1 MNIVLKKIVKLLESI
16 SGSNGRAKL
25 YRKYYGVKIG
35 KNIRFTGK
43 PYWGPEAFLVE
54 IGDNVTITQDVFFHT
69 HDGAVGLFRKEF
81 KGINVFGRI
90 KIGNNVFIGSRAMIL
105 PGVTIGDNVVIAT
118 GSIIT
123 KDVPNNS
130 VVAGVPA
137 KVIKTLEEYK
147 SKVLKDAIYISERD
161 ENKRKEEIIAK
172 MIINK

>member
-1 MNIVLKKIVKLLESI
+1 
-16 SGSNGRAKL
+16 
-25 YRKYYGVKIG
+25 
-35 KNIRFTGK
+35 
-43 PYWGPEAFLVE
+43 
-54 IGDNVTITQDVFFHT
+54 
-69 HDGAVGLFRKEF
+69 
-81 KGINVFGRI
+81 
-90 KIGNNVFIGSRAMIL
+90 MIL

>member
-69 HDGAVGLFRKEF
+69 HDGAVGLFRK
-81 KGINVFGRI
+81 
-90 KIGNNVFIGSRAMIL
+90 
-105 PGVTIGDNVVIAT
+105 
-118 GSIIT
+118 
-123 KDVPNNS
+123 
-130 VVAGVPA
+130 
-137 KVIKTLEEYK
+137 
-147 SKVLKDAIYISERD
+147 
-161 ENKRKEEIIAK
+161 
-172 MIINK
+172 